1 MSEAIYPAG
10 SVYDWIP
17 KEQEEIKK
25 PPRYVSKFRP
35 AVILEHK
42 LTKDAKKTMGPPKV
56 ELPSPDK
63 YLKKHSKHP
72 KPPEKSEDGHK
83 TRTCAVRKPAV
94 PRRTEKPLMG
104 IQTKRNFLQTTV
116 MFPMK
121 PKAISVDTKEGHKQL
136 LENSGLVPKYV
147 MKKDYGEVPMY
158 LQLRSE
164 AERKAQ
170 AENQRLVREQNVLQR
185 LTEEDHQA
193 VLKGLKKKWDELHR
207 EYQGLPLLI
216 DTPSKKTRKICL
228 EEKMSQLEKDIS
240 FFESIVMSSG
250 NPPPVAPS
258 SVSVVEST
266 H

>member
-1 MSEAIYPAG
+1 VFFFFFLGGGLPI
-10 SVYDWIP
+10 WL
-17 KEQEEIKK
+17 
-25 PPRYVSKFRP
+25 F
-35 AVILEHK
+35 LE
-42 LTKDAKKTMGPPKV
+42 
-56 ELPSPDK
+56 
-63 YLKKHSKHP
+63 
-72 KPPEKSEDGHK
+72 

-104 IQTKRNFLQTTV
+104 IQTKRDFLQTTV

-158 LQLRSE
+158 LQLRE

-170 AENQRLVREQNVLQR
+170 AENQRRVREQNVLQR

-240 FFESIVMSSG
+240 FFERFKTIFIYDD
-250 NPPPVAPS
+250 
-258 SVSVVEST
+258 
-266 H
+266 